1 MAYFVRLTYK
11 EYKKQRNLLLPKKK
25 KWDATVLGRLFIN
38 ENRNLKIKINMQT
51 FSRAPIPIIGLT
63 ERPPDKGNRGKND
76 RWWSS
81 NNKIFFLRWIWP
93 KQINLLRF
101 LILLRGHFLWKFRMG
116 NVSDTIIEIYEKFYS
131 VERDSTVLRY

>member
-1 MAYFVRLTYK
+1 MF
-11 EYKKQRNLLLPKKK
+11 
-25 KWDATVLGRLFIN
+25 DRLFIN

-101 LILLRGHFLWKFRMG
+101 LILLRGHFLWKFRTG
-116 NVSDTIIEIYEKFYS
+116 NVSDTMEIYEKFDS
-131 VERDSTVLRY
+131 VERGILLYLFFSYNCFNNNVPKHYNLAFVFNFCTNII